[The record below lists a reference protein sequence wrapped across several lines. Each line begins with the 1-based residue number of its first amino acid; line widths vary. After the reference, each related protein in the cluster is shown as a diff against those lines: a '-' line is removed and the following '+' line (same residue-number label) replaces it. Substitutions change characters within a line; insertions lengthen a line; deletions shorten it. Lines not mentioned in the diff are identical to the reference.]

1 MIPRLLH
8 KTLQD
13 LRSQYPILSLLGPRQ
28 SGKTT
33 LAKAV
38 FSDLPYLSMED
49 LDERAL
55 ALADPRGFLKRFAN
69 GVILDEAQHVPELF
83 SYLQT
88 YVDANPTPGRF
99 VLTGSQNFLLQ
110 ANISQSLAGR
120 VAIVT
125 LLPLSLKE
133 IKNAKMLPGDLNTYL
148 INGSYPRIYHENIQ
162 SEVWKKN
169 YITTYLERDVR
180 QLKNIQD
187 LGQFQ
192 LFLKMCAHRVGQLLN
207 LSSLAQD
214 CGITH
219 NTAKE
224 WINLLEASYLVFLLR
239 PHHNSFN
246 KRLVKMPKLY
256 FYDTGL
262 VFSLLGIDG
271 DVYTHPMRG
280 PLFENFVVSE
290 MMKNSLHENK
300 EPRLYF
306 WRDSVGH
313 EVDVVREVG
322 QKLVPYE
329 IKSGHTLTPGSFEGM
344 QYWLKLTA
352 TQQGHMVY
360 AGDKH
365 YTYKDIDIIPW
376 IDVDQL
382 G

>member
-13 LRSQYPILSLLGPRQ
+13 LRQQYPILSLLGPRQ

-38 FSDLPYLSMED
+38 FSDLPCLSMED

-88 YVDANPTPGRF
+88 YVDDNPTPGRF

-133 IKNAKMLPGDLNTYL
+133 LKNAKMLPGDLNTYL
-148 INGSYPRIYHENIQ
+148 VNGSYPRIYHEKIQ
-162 SEVWKKN
+162 PAVWKKN

-180 QLKNIQD
+180 QLKNIKD

-192 LFLKMCAHRVGQLLN
+192 IFLKMCAHRVGQLVN
-207 LSSLAQD
+207 LSALAQD

-239 PHHNSFN
+239 PHHNNFN

-262 VFSLLGIDG
+262 VCSLLGIDN

-300 EPRLYF
+300 DPRLYF
-306 WRDSVGH
+306 WRDRVGH

-322 QKLVPYE
+322 QKLIPYE
-329 IKSGHTLTPGSFEGM
+329 VKSGHTLTPDSFEGM
-344 QYWLKLTA
+344 QYWLKLA
-352 TQQGHMVY
+352 EMQQGHMVY

-365 YTYKDIDIIPW
+365 YTYKDMDIIPW
-376 IDVDQL
+376 TDVDQL